1 MHKSGLI
8 LTSSFLCYMLNTTT
22 ETNVQI
28 DLILTSRL
36 LCHSDNVQNI
46 NLRYFYVQMQVQST
60 GQLRDCH
67 RDNVQ
72 NINLRYFY
80 VGPEYGTTQGMWRGL
95 LEEASST
102 ADLHTNVAE
111 NLLSKVYQGI
121 KSWQKENYHKSMMHF
136 KETKEF
142 EDGFKKVC
150 KNNGLNFD
158 ITVDAFKRWKN

>member
-1 MHKSGLI
+1 
-8 LTSSFLCYMLNTTT
+8 
-22 ETNVQI
+22 
-28 DLILTSRL
+28 
-36 LCHSDNVQNI
+36 
-46 NLRYFYVQMQVQST
+46 
-60 GQLRDCH
+60 
-67 RDNVQ
+67 
-72 NINLRYFY
+72 LRYFY

>member
-1 MHKSGLI
+1 
-8 LTSSFLCYMLNTTT
+8 
-22 ETNVQI
+22 
-28 DLILTSRL
+28 
-36 LCHSDNVQNI
+36 
-46 NLRYFYVQMQVQST
+46 
-60 GQLRDCH
+60 
-67 RDNVQ
+67 
-72 NINLRYFY
+72 LRYFY

-150 KNNGLNFD
+150 KNKGLNFD
-158 ITVDAFKRWKN
+158 ITVDAFKRWKK

>member
-36 LCHSDNVQNI
+36 LCHS
-46 NLRYFYVQMQVQST
+46 
-60 GQLRDCH
+60 
-67 RDNVQ
+67 DNVQ